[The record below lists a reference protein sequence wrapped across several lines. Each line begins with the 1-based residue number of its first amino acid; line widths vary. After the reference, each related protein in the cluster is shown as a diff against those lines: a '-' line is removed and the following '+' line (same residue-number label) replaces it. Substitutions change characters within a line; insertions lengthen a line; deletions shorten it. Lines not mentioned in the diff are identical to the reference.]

1 MPILQLSKELENKIR
16 EFPEVDW
23 SKVAEEA
30 IKAKA
35 FELRLSRSKE
45 LQKALLEALASK
57 SKLTEKDALEL
68 GKKVSNGI
76 SKELEGK
83 GIV

>member
-1 MPILQLSKELENKIR
+1 MKSLQLSKELEDKIK

-30 IKAKA
+30 IKARA

-45 LQKALLEALASK
+45 LQRALLEALASK

-68 GKKVSNGI
+68 GMKVNEGVSNEL
-76 SKELEGK
+76 KERRLM
-83 GIV
+83 

>member
-1 MPILQLSKELENKIR
+1 MKSLQLSKELEDKIK

-30 IKAKA
+30 IKARA

-45 LQKALLEALASK
+45 LQRALLEALASK

-68 GKKVSNGI
+68 GMKVNEGI
-76 SKELEGK
+76 SNELKERRLM
-83 GIV
+83 